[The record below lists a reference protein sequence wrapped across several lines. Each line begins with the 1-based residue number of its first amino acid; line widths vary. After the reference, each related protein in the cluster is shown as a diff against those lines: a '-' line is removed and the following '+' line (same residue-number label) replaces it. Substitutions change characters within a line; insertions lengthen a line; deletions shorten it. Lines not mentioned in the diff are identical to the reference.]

1 MKICIIGS
9 GYVGLVSGA
18 CFSDLGNTVTCVD
31 INRETIEKLNKGII
45 PIYEPGLQELVV
57 RNLKKKRLLFTTDIS
72 SSIKRSDIIFIC
84 VGTPT
89 KNNKAD
95 LKYVF
100 NVTNSIKFN
109 LNRYK
114 IIVTKSTVPVTT
126 GDKITKILK
135 SNKNKNNFDV
145 VSNPEFLREGE
156 AIRDFQFPDR
166 VVVGT
171 SSNKANKI
179 MKKLYLP
186 LIKKGGRY
194 FHTSRRS
201 AELIKYA
208 SNAFLATKITFI
220 NEIANLCEKS
230 NIDVKEVAIGM
241 GLDERIGSRFLRP
254 GPAYGGSCFPKDTRA
269 LVSTG
274 RMFNTNLSV
283 VKSVI
288 NSNDKRTNLLLN
300 KISKIM
306 NNKIKNKN
314 ITFLGVTFDIFAEY
328 FIYALILLSS
338 FALIGLVFLI
348 LMKKDYI
355 RELPTFFLP
364 NTGNMGI
371 PICLFAYGKL
381 GMGVAAAISS
391 LVILLHFTANIFLA
405 KRKFDFSIIAKSPSF
420 YTIILTV
427 IFLYYGKEM
436 PVFMINTTMLL
447 SYAMIVMILMSL
459 GIALTQM
466 KVFSL
471 RDSIITSIGRVILGP
486 IVGFFII
493 KFFNLSGFA
502 AGVLLIQSSMPSAI
516 LCYLVAS
523 MYSPKKN
530 VDNIS
535 STIVV
540 STLMSLVTV
549 PITVFIALKY
559 FA

>member
-1 MKICIIGS
+1 MKICMIGS

-18 CFSDLGNTVTCVD
+18 CFSDLGNIVTCVD
-31 INRETIEKLNKGII
+31 INKEIIEKLNKGII

-57 RNLKKKRLLFTTDIS
+57 RNLKKRRLFFSTDIS
-72 SSIKRSDIIFIC
+72 GSLKKSDIIFIC

-89 KNNKAD
+89 KNNKAN

-100 NVTNSIKFN
+100 NVIKNIRSN

-126 GDKITKILK
+126 GDKIENMLK
-135 SNKNKNNFDV
+135 SNKNKNKFDV

-171 SSNKANKI
+171 SSKKANKI
-179 MKKLYLP
+179 MKRLYLP

-220 NEIANLCEKS
+220 NEIANLSEKL
-230 NIDVKEVAIGM
+230 NIDVKEIAIGM
-241 GLDERIGSRFLRP
+241 GLDERIGSRFLRA

-288 NSNDKRTNLLLN
+288 NSNDKRSNLLLN

-314 ITFLGVTFDIFAEY
+314 ITFLGVTFKPGTDD
-328 FIYALILLSS
+328 
-338 FALIGLVFLI
+338 
-348 LMKKDYI
+348 M
-355 RELPTFFLP
+355 RES
-364 NTGNMGI
+364 
-371 PICLFAYGKL
+371 
-381 GMGVAAAISS
+381 SS
-391 LVILLHFTANIFLA
+391 LKMIPALLRKGAYINYYEPTGKKKEFKSKNI
-405 KRKFDFSIIAKSPSF
+405 KFFENINDACKNADLIIIHTEWNEFKQ
-420 YTIILTV
+420 
-427 IFLYYGKEM
+427 
-436 PVFMINTTMLL
+436 INFKKITKKKNF
-447 SYAMIVMILMSL
+447 
-459 GIALTQM
+459 
-466 KVFSL
+466 KVFDL
-471 RDSIITSIGRVILGP
+471 RNLYTTSEMKNNKISYFSIGR
-486 IVGFFII
+486 
-493 KFFNLSGFA
+493 
-502 AGVLLIQSSMPSAI
+502 
-516 LCYLVAS
+516 
-523 MYSPKKN
+523 
-530 VDNIS
+530 
-535 STIVV
+535 
-540 STLMSLVTV
+540 
-549 PITVFIALKY
+549 
-559 FA
+559 

>member
-57 RNLKKKRLLFTTDIS
+57 SNLKKKRLLFTTDIS
-72 SSIKRSDIIFIC
+72 SSIKKSDIIFIC

-100 NVTNSIKFN
+100 NVTKSIKSN

-135 SNKNKNNFDV
+135 SNKNKNKFDV

-220 NEIANLCEKS
+220 DEIANLCEKS

-241 GLDERIGSRFLRP
+241 GLDERIGSRFLRA

-274 RMFNTNLSV
+274 RMFKTNLSV

-314 ITFLGVTFDIFAEY
+314 ITFLGVTFKPGTDDMRESSSLKLIPALSRKGAYINYYEPTGQKKEFKSKNINFFENIRDACK
-328 FIYALILLSS
+328 YADLIIIHTEWNEFKQLN
-338 FALIGLVFLI
+338 FKKITKKRNFKVFDMRNLYSTSE
-348 LMKKDYI
+348 MKK
-355 RELPTFFLP
+355 
-364 NTGNMGI
+364 N
-371 PICLFAYGKL
+371 K
-381 GMGVAAAISS
+381 
-391 LVILLHFTANIFLA
+391 
-405 KRKFDFSIIAKSPSF
+405 
-420 YTIILTV
+420 
-427 IFLYYGKEM
+427 
-436 PVFMINTTMLL
+436 IN
-447 SYAMIVMILMSL
+447 Y
-459 GIALTQM
+459 
-466 KVFSL
+466 F
-471 RDSIITSIGRVILGP
+471 SIGR
-486 IVGFFII
+486 
-493 KFFNLSGFA
+493 
-502 AGVLLIQSSMPSAI
+502 
-516 LCYLVAS
+516 
-523 MYSPKKN
+523 
-530 VDNIS
+530 
-535 STIVV
+535 
-540 STLMSLVTV
+540 
-549 PITVFIALKY
+549 
-559 FA
+559 